1 MRQKDWEPFFNN
13 ISRQLTVSLIARP
26 QTEKNSGAQ
35 QVAVE
40 ATLPVFDA
48 IDLLKDHESLV
59 LPDGRTVKKRFLMKR
74 PLRII
79 FFVLLTE
86 LESKLYRTQEWSS
99 QPLSE
104 LNEANMNKLIVNL
117 LDNATLFSYQDLYK
131 TRADFKEDLKAVSA
145 IRNNIVHVNKKLELE
160 IDFETIVRRKGQL
173 LKLLEAFNQI
183 LDAQERGRKDGNN
196 PQA

>member
-1 MRQKDWEPFFNN
+1 M
-13 ISRQLTVSLIARP
+13 
-26 QTEKNSGAQ
+26 
-35 QVAVE
+35 AVE